1 MNFREGYLQAL
12 GVTDRS
18 KLKDVRDLAHNIRQF
33 EIELYWKRATYFW
46 AFQLIAFAA
55 LGLLFKD
62 GEVKNPQLLTIPASI
77 GVVTAFAGILTAR
90 GSKFWQENW
99 EAHVD
104 LLEEETGER
113 LTQVVMCRKAPQ
125 HSVSR
130 VNESLLCLLV
140 LGWFVVLFFSAI
152 PQATSIFRFIPQP
165 YQGVGIFLAVVLA
178 CVWMWRSNRTH
189 FSGRTFHWAG
199 TTWKPYSE
207 EHKEKVPF
215 IIWRDPLSERSAR
228 IPEASP
234 RVQTDPPERVS
245 PQEVSIV
252 TNPEDRDLSSI
263 AISRHPIQPS

>member
-18 KLKDVRDLAHNIRQF
+18 KLKKVRELAHGIRQF

-62 GEVKNPQLLTIPASI
+62 GEVKNPQLLMIPASI

-130 VNESLLCLLV
+130 VNESLLCLLA
-140 LGWFVVLFFSAI
+140 LGWLVVLFFSAI
-152 PQATSIFRFIPQP
+152 PQATWIFRVIPQP
-165 YQGVGIFLAVVLA
+165 YQGAGIFLAVVLA
-178 CVWMWRSNRTH
+178 CVWMWRSNKTH
-189 FSGRTFHWAG
+189 FSGRMFHWAG
-199 TTWKPYSE
+199 TTWTPYSE
-207 EHKEKVPF
+207 KEKGKAPF
-215 IIWRDPLSERSAR
+215 IIWRDPLSERRAR
-228 IPEASP
+228 TLEDSSE
-234 RVQTDPPERVS
+234 VQTEPHESVS
-245 PQEVSIV
+245 P
-252 TNPEDRDLSSI
+252 
-263 AISRHPIQPS
+263 